1 MKKLWSK
8 LFKKNSKSKTLTP
21 PVELKKFIDGIER
34 DSKGKWVIPD
44 APVNLAELSDKLKDI
59 KEQVEG
65 TKPVAKKPVA
75 KKPAS
80 PTTKKATPAKKPVA
94 KKPTTKK
101 NPPKGK

>member
-1 MKKLWSK
+1 MKKLWNR

-21 PVELKKFIDGIER
+21 PAELKKFVEGIER

-44 APVNLAELSDKLKDI
+44 APKNLAELSDKLKDI

-65 TKPVAKKPVA
+65 TKPVKKPVA
-75 KKPAS
+75 KKPTS
-80 PTTKKATPAKKPVA
+80 STTKKATPAKKPVA